1 MNTMSLPEYGLE
13 PGLRFACV
21 LDGRGGAVVRN
32 WVEVRGWQPGDG
44 VLWIHLER
52 DDPEAQTWIR
62 SESRLDPVVA
72 EALLADDTRPRV
84 EVVGEGLLII
94 LRGISRIAEHS
105 ESELGGN
112 IDYVPLHLWIDG
124 QRVITLRDGDHSLMA
139 LRDLRMAL
147 AAGAGVVR
155 PGELLARIAER
166 LVADLE
172 PVLEKMDDEVDSL
185 EDAVLEKADAG
196 TVRIMDPTAN
206 QEVRHRLSD
215 LRRQAIHLR
224 RYLTPQRDALNR
236 LQREECDWLTQRDRV
251 LVREDIDKLHRFIEY
266 LDAIRD
272 RAIILHEDLS
282 ALVSERIAFSSMRIS
297 KASNRLTALAA
308 VVLPP
313 SLIAG
318 LWGMNVG
325 GVPLNQE
332 PLGFLY
338 MGGVCAASMV
348 LVLVLMRLLKWL

>member
-1 MNTMSLPEYGLE
+1 MSLPEYGLE
-13 PGLRFACV
+13 AGLRFACV
-21 LDGRGGAVVRN
+21 LNGRGGAVARN
-32 WVEVRGWQPGDG
+32 WTEVRGWQPGDG

-52 DDPEAQTWIR
+52 DAPEAQDWIR
-62 SESRLDPVVA
+62 SESGVDPVVG
-72 EALLADDTRPRV
+72 EALLAEETRPRV
-84 EVVGEGLLII
+84 EAIGDGLLVI
-94 LRGISRIAEHS
+94 LRGISRIAEDS

-124 QRVITLRDGDHSLMA
+124 QRVITLRDGEHYLMT
-139 LRDLRMAL
+139 LRDLRTAL
-147 AAGAGVVR
+147 AAGSGVTR

-172 PVLEKMDDEVDSL
+172 PVLERMDDEVDSL
-185 EDAVLEKADAG
+185 EDAVLEKAEAG
-196 TVRIMDPTAN
+196 ATRVMDPAAN

-215 LRRQAIHLR
+215 LRRQAVHLR

-236 LQREECDWLTQRDRV
+236 LQREESDWISQRDRV
-251 LVREDIDKLHRFIEY
+251 LLREDIDKLLRFIEY

-297 KASNRLTALAA
+297 RASNRLTALAA

-318 LWGMNVG
+318 IWGMNVG
-325 GVPLNQE
+325 GVPYNQD
-332 PLGFLY
+332 PLGFVYL
-338 MGGVCAASMV
+338 GGVCAASSVVV
-348 LVLVLMRLLKWL
+348 LVMMRLLKWI

>member
-1 MNTMSLPEYGLE
+1 MNVLKQPEYGLE

-21 LDGRGGAVVRN
+21 LDGHGGAVPRN
-32 WVEVRGWQPGDG
+32 WAEVRGWQPEDG

-52 DDPEAQTWIR
+52 DEREAQGWVQA
-62 SESRLDPVVA
+62 ESGLDPVVV
-72 EALLADDTRPRV
+72 EALLAEDTRPRV
-84 EVVGEGLLII
+84 EVIGNGLLII
-94 LRGISRIAEHS
+94 LRGISRIPEDV
-105 ESELGGN
+105 ESELGDN

-124 QRVITLRDGDHSLMA
+124 QRVITLRDTDHSLMA
-139 LRDLRMAL
+139 LRDLRKAMAT
-147 AAGAGVVR
+147 GNGVTR

-172 PVLEKMDDEVDSL
+172 PLLEKMDCEVDAL
-185 EDAVLEKADAG
+185 EDAVLEKADAD
-196 TVRIMDPTAN
+196 TVRLVDPAAN

-215 LRRQAIHLR
+215 LRRRAVHLR

-236 LQREECDWLTQRDRV
+236 LQREECDWFTQRDRI
-251 LVREDIDKLHRFIEY
+251 LIREDIDKLHRFIEY

-313 SLIAG
+313 TLIAG
-318 LWGMNVG
+318 IWGMNVG
-325 GVPLNQE
+325 GVPYNQD
-332 PLGFLY
+332 PMGFAYLGGACFLSSL
-338 MGGVCAASMV
+338 VV
-348 LVLVLMRLLKWL
+348 LLMMRLLKWI